1 MLEGSVGEGKWK
13 TLLTRGQ
20 MQGAALQT
28 TVNGR
33 DFGYDSTMAGLLEAA
48 IEREFGDT
56 GVNYLSYSPSL
67 SRVKIVDEDGKEKTI
82 KELVVPFMKAN
93 RYKTKKGQNQGVES
107 PLWEDIGF
115 TQILEALVDESI
127 ESDEARQKA
136 EGAAVNRAL
145 GNMEKQIYN
154 RKSATA
160 KAASRSTMEN
170 SFFAIPHRANTSS
183 SFKSNISKMSRGA
196 FMVNPNHVKAGL
208 EFLDRSQLTAIA
220 EMLGQTVDQNA
231 EADSIIEQIVKAV
244 TPGSHEFEAN
254 RTANKG
260 TARGLLYNVFRY
272 PLIQQGAVK
281 HGEVYVGNEI
291 GEQEVISGHAII
303 RALRGDFDQDHIGLA
318 SVFS

>member
-1 MLEGSVGEGKWK
+1 MNDRVF
-13 TLLTRGQ
+13 
-20 MQGAALQT
+20 
-28 TVNGR
+28 N
-33 DFGYDSTMAGLLEAA
+33 YDDTMAGLLEAA

-56 GVNYLSYSPSL
+56 GVNYLSYAPSL
-67 SRVKIVDEDGKEKTI
+67 SKLKITNEDGKEKEI
-82 KELVVPFMKAN
+82 KELIVPFMKAH
-93 RYKTKKGQNQGVES
+93 RHKTKKGQKQGVES
-107 PLWEDIGF
+107 PVWEDIGF
-115 TQILEALVDESI
+115 TRILEALVDESI
-127 ESDEARQKA
+127 EGGEARQKA
-136 EGAAVNRAL
+136 EGTAVSRVL
-145 GNMEKQIYN
+145 DNMEKQIYN
-154 RKSATA
+154 RKSAIT

-183 SFKSNISKMSRGA
+183 SFESNIGKMSRGA

-208 EFLDRSQLTAIA
+208 EFLDRSQLTTIA
-220 EMLGQTVDQNA
+220 EMLGQTVDQKA

-254 RTANKG
+254 RAANEG
-260 TARGLLYNVFRY
+260 TARGLLYNIFRY

-318 SVFS
+318 SVLSQLASTAKGADFKKAL